1 MSTSKKMRFHVEN
14 NDRKFVENLK
24 SVQSIVDCVNNT
36 IIEKKFFNSIWN
48 TLYAVEINNRLGKSI
63 YQTDLTETYNQHN
76 ADVLT
81 SGSIS
86 LDVPVHQGFASH
98 FREEIEWFFFG
109 QSYSISNFL
118 IDLEFYK
125 FISTF

>member
-1 MSTSKKMRFHVEN
+1 MSTSKKMRFHVEKS
-14 NDRKFVENLK
+14 DKKLVENLK
-24 SVQSIVDCVNNT
+24 SAQSIVDCVNKT
-36 IIEKKFFNSIWN
+36 IIEKKFFDSIWN

-63 YQTDLTETYNQHN
+63 YQTDLTETYNQHYV
-76 ADVLT
+76 DVIT
-81 SGSIS
+81 PGSIT
-86 LDVPVHQGFASH
+86 LDVPIYQGFAGH
-98 FREEIEWFFFG
+98 FREEIEGFFFG